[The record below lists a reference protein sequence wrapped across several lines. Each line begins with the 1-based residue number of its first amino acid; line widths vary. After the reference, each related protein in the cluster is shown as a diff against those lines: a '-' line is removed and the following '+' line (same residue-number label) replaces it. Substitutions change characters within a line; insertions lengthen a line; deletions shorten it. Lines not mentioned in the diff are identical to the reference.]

1 MPKLEYVFDGT
12 SECKITEY
20 RKVKV
25 FGPTC
30 DSYDTI
36 GEQEL
41 PININVG
48 DKFLLP
54 NMGAYT
60 SAGTVN
66 FNGIL
71 GAAFSH

>member
-1 MPKLEYVFDGT
+1 VFDGT
-12 SECKITEY
+12 RGSTVAEY

-71 GAAFSH
+71 GAAYTP